1 MPFKNIE
8 LNPAQYK
15 QTHTNK
21 QNQFYKG
28 YSSVSATDLGNTTL
42 YDFELIKQ
50 DILNHFNTR
59 RGERVMIPEFGTIIW
74 SLIFDPFTNDVKQA
88 IADDIN
94 RICNFDP
101 RVIPIQIDV
110 DEQEYGMLLEL
121 TLQVVGTDQSINMR
135 LAFDRELGLIPQ

>member
-8 LNPAQYK
+8 LNPAQYT

-28 YSSVSATDLGNTTL
+28 YSSISATDLGNTTL

-101 RVIPIQIDV
+101 RVIPVQIDV

-121 TLQVVGTDQSINMR
+121 TLRVVGTDQSINMR